1 MILQNPHWSGASFEG
16 LCPRTLMNNLLK
28 KKSLPHVQ
36 ILTGVRRCGKSTFFK
51 LLVNDLLA
59 SGVSPKSILNLNLD
73 APAFIP
79 LWNDATRISQ
89 VVEAAEALTGE
100 KVRYLFLDEVQ
111 QINDWELFVKS
122 AYDSRLFDKIYI
134 TGSNSNLLQSRFAA
148 LLSGRYFANEVHPFS
163 IVECLS
169 AMSIHSLLEAYN
181 AVPEVLRCLNR
192 LLAFGTFPE
201 IVLSDATDEVK
212 QELLHSYFES
222 IIQKDC
228 IVYNSIRD
236 TRLFYK
242 TVNYLLQNVGRRFSP
257 QQLAK
262 VLNSNENTMSSYL
275 QYLCDSYACADVRNF
290 SFSQKETKRSDHKC
304 YCVDN
309 GMMFA
314 NTLRYSPDNGS
325 FFENMVFN
333 ELRNNGYRD
342 ISFDNTKGECDFI
355 AMKDG
360 ALHAFQACYELK
372 DVNREREL
380 NGFAIPRL
388 PLASK
393 TLLTYNQKA
402 QIGDV
407 RVLPLWEWALTEK

>member
-1 MILQNPHWSGASFEG
+1 MTLQNPHWNGAPFEG
-16 LCPRTLMNNLLK
+16 LCPRTLMDNLLK

-79 LWNDATRISQ
+79 LWNDAARISQ

-111 QINDWELFVKS
+111 QITGWELFVKS
-122 AYDSRLFDKIYI
+122 AYDSRLFEKIYI
-134 TGSNSNLLQSRFAA
+134 TGSNSNLLRSRFAA
-148 LLSGRYFANEVHPFS
+148 LLSGRYFANEVRPFS
-163 IVECLS
+163 IAESLS
-169 AMSIHSLLEAYN
+169 AIGIHSLLEAYN

-192 LLAFGTFPE
+192 LLAFGSFPE
-201 IVLSDATDEVK
+201 IVLSDAADEVK

-257 QQLAK
+257 QQLSKA
-262 VLNSNENTMSSYL
+262 LGSNENTMSSYL

-314 NTLRYSPDNGS
+314 NTFRYSPDNGS
-325 FFENMVFN
+325 FVENMVFN
-333 ELRNNGYRD
+333 ELRIKGYRD

-355 AMKDG
+355 AMKGG
-360 ALHAFQACYELK
+360 AMHAFQACYELT
-372 DVNREREL
+372 DANREREL
-380 NGFAIPRL
+380 NGFSIPRL

-402 QIGDV
+402 QIGDI
-407 RVLPLWEWALTEK
+407 RVLPLWEWALAEE